1 MAPKISTRVSV
12 DQFSIEISESN
23 QGKPWNSV
31 VGEPGFEPGTS
42 SPPDWRAAR
51 LRHSPKS

>member
-1 MAPKISTRVSV
+1 MAPKISTRASV
-12 DQFSIEISESN
+12 DQFSTEISESN
-23 QGKPWNSV
+23 QGEPWNSV